1 MDKFWEP
8 ILLKHKPGQK
18 GRAWNNSKY
27 TVKKSLKFI
36 VTIIQTKQKLTS
48 L

>member
-1 MDKFWEP
+1 MDQFWEP
-8 ILLKHKPGQK
+8 ILPKHKPGHK

-36 VTIIQTKQKLTS
+36 ALIIQTKQKLTF